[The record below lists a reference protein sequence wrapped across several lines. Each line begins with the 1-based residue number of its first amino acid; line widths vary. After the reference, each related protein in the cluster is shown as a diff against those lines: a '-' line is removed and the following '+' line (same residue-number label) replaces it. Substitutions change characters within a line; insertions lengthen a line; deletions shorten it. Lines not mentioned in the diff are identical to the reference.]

1 MFDQMK
7 YNFWPLIKTRLIFWW
22 WVLKYR
28 GKKNIPPEIVFEAMA
43 KTMASLKENLQMA
56 RICGTNSDDV
66 DKKEMEEIYDAINR
80 TDNLEK
86 EINKIQKK

>member
-28 GKKNIPPEIVFEAMA
+28 GKKNIPPEVVFEAMA

-56 RICGTNSDDV
+56 RICATNSDDV

-86 EINKIQKK
+86 EINRIQKK